1 MPVSVRN
8 SRSSTALTTAL
19 VLTALAAAAAT
30 PYAFSSEVN
39 AAATKKCSALTGV
52 EIAANAIGLPTG
64 GATVSSA
71 VPASAGGSGEQAYG
85 AHCLVSGDI
94 KPVDPA
100 APNIKFQLALP
111 ERWNG
116 KATMLGGA
124 GLNGSIPPLTNAS
137 NLWGSQKKP
146 LPLSR
151 GYAVFSSDSGHQNK
165 AGEHP
170 AAFGSNQEALKNYA
184 GDALKKTR
192 DVAVKLIHS
201 HYGRAPAKS
210 YFLGYSKG
218 GGEALAVAQRWPA
231 DWDGVVAGAPGWNVT
246 GVALG
251 MLNAAQ
257 AVAVPGAW
265 LNEAERHTLHAGVMK
280 ACDALDGAQD
290 GIISDS
296 RTCEARF
303 DPTTLRCPRGE
314 DTGNDCL
321 SDVQLAALERINAP
335 KSLSY
340 VIGTGESSIP
350 GYPVYLADH
359 GGGVPNAVHKELLT
373 QVGVYGSVPP
383 AFPPTPQMALGLSL
397 ADGVIRHMIV
407 GDPNFNTLAMDVA
420 GGSGMASRIEAH
432 SGLFSNIT
440 DLSPFQDRGGK
451 LLLWTGS
458 AEPAARTSTHYY
470 SRVQATMGPARVDS
484 FIRYYEVPGA
494 QHGPSSSFQPEW
506 DQLATIENWVE
517 KGADP
522 ANNVVATDD
531 AGVPGRTRPLCVF
544 PSWPKYEGAGDVNN
558 AESFTCASR

>member
-1 MPVSVRN
+1 MPVSFR
-8 SRSSTALTTAL
+8 RHRPPI
-19 VLTALAAAAAT
+19 VLTAALMVTALAIPVANSYTFGGEANAAT
-30 PYAFSSEVN
+30 G
-39 AAATKKCSALTGV
+39 KKCSDLTGV
-52 EIAANAIGLPTG
+52 TIAAKAIGLPTG

-71 VPASAGGSGEQAYG
+71 VSASAGGAGDQAYG
-85 AHCLVSGDI
+85 SHCLVSGDI

-111 ERWNG
+111 DKWNG
-116 KATMLGGA
+116 KAAMLGGA
-124 GLNGSIPPLTNAS
+124 GLNGFIPPLTNAS

-165 AGEHP
+165 EGEHP
-170 AAFGSNQEALKNYA
+170 AAFGANQEALKNYA

-192 DVAVKLIHS
+192 DVAMKLVSS
-201 HYGRAPAKS
+201 HYGRAPGKS
-210 YFLGYSKG
+210 YFIGYSKG
-218 GGEALAVAQRWPA
+218 GGEALAVAQRWPS
-231 DWDGVVAGAPGWNVT
+231 DWDGVVAGAAGWNVT

-265 LNEAERHTLHAGVMK
+265 LNEAERHTLYVGVLG
-280 ACDALDGAQD
+280 ACDALDGVTD
-290 GIISDS
+290 GVISNP

-303 DPTTLRCPRGE
+303 DPATLRCPQGG
-314 DTGNDCL
+314 DTSDACL
-321 SDVQLAALERINAP
+321 SDVQLAALKRMNDP

-359 GGGVPNAVHKELLT
+359 GGGVPDAVHKELLT
-373 QVGVYGSVPP
+373 QVGVYGSTPP
-383 AFPPTPQMALGLSL
+383 AFPPTPQMPLGVSL

-407 GDPNFNTLAMDVA
+407 GDSNFNTLAMDITS
-420 GGSGMASRIEAH
+420 GSGMASHIEAH
-432 SGLFSNIT
+432 SALFSNVT
-440 DLSPFQDRGGK
+440 DLSPFLKSGGK
-451 LLLWTGS
+451 LLFWTGS
-458 AEPAARTSTHYY
+458 AEPAARTSRHYY
-470 SRVQATMGPARVDS
+470 SRMQAAMGPARVDS
-484 FIRYYEVPGA
+484 FVRYYEIPGA

-517 KGADP
+517 KGIDP
-522 ANNVVATDD
+522 ANNIVATDD

-544 PSWPKYEGAGDVNN
+544 PSWPKYNGSGDVNN
-558 AESFTCASR
+558 AKSFTCASR

>member
-8 SRSSTALTTAL
+8 SSSPIALTTAL
-19 VLTALAAAAAT
+19 AFTALAVAAAT
-30 PYAFSSEVN
+30 PHIFSSEAN
-39 AAATKKCSALTGV
+39 AAAAKKCSALTGV
-52 EIAANAIGLPTG
+52 EIAAGTVGLPTG

-71 VPASAGGSGEQAYG
+71 VPASAGGGGEHAYG

-94 KPVDPA
+94 RPVDPA

-111 ERWNG
+111 EQWNG

-137 NLWGSQKKP
+137 NLWGSQRKP

-165 AGEHP
+165 NGEHP
-170 AAFGSNQEALKNYA
+170 AAFGSNQESLKNYA

-201 HYGRAPAKS
+201 RYGRAPVKS

-246 GVALG
+246 AVALG
-251 MLNAAQ
+251 MLNVAQ

-265 LNEAERHTLHAGVMK
+265 LNEAERHTLHAGVMET
-280 ACDALDGAQD
+280 CDALDGAED
-290 GIISDS
+290 GIIGNPRS
-296 RTCEARF
+296 CEARF
-303 DPTTLRCPRGE
+303 VPATVRCPRGE
-314 DTGNDCL
+314 DTGDDCL

-359 GGGVPNAVHKELLT
+359 GGGVPDAVHKGLLT
-373 QVGVYGSVPP
+373 QVGVYGSTPP
-383 AFPPTPQMALGLSL
+383 AFPPTPQMALGVSL

-420 GGSGMASRIEAH
+420 SGSGMASRIEAH

-440 DLSPFQDRGGK
+440 DLSPFQARGGK

-458 AEPAARTSTHYY
+458 AEPAARTSMHYY

-484 FIRYYEVPGA
+484 FVRYYEVPGA
-494 QHGPSSSFQPEW
+494 QHGPSSTFQPEW

-517 KGADP
+517 KGTDP
-522 ANNVVATDD
+522 ANNIVATDD
-531 AGVPGRTRPLCVF
+531 AGAPGRTRPLCMF
-544 PSWPKYEGAGDVNN
+544 PGWPKYKGSGDVDN